1 MRKKHTPNES
11 LELPLG
17 ISPSLGESSKNNQGD
32 PGVAELQGMHQQA
45 TSAANEFQ
53 NDPLI
58 QKALAI
64 FKSKLDR
71 NPRPSR
77 RSTGQTRE
85 RKDAG
90 LDNKASGVQAEGA
103 RVGSSPAKEEVPSGY
118 EAAHSEWLCQGGNA
132 FKTRFQQAANDT
144 FYRTHYWRLV
154 REATLQRDRYTCY
167 RCGEQATQVHHR
179 HYWFKWEDH
188 LHPETLVSVC
198 YMCHGV
204 IEYAR
209 EAETLAPRIGR
220 RISACRSFADGS
232 PWSEGGSPVKAFA
245 RLLEYREKFAE
256 IRRLYE
262 SGVHYNSN
270 REEAEAIHKEKAQVA
285 TGVPGRLQGI
295 VYLPLDAPDAELDAR
310 DEEFNRVA
318 KTKIGSWTGSDR
330 EKAARII
337 PLLEQE
343 LQNCLEFASRV
354 VQPLVKCTC
363 DSKPPRAFAHPGGLH
378 PAYGD
383 LRDEGLAEQSAAP
396 NGGPAA
402 PLGNPRVKEGPPSL
416 S

>member
-1 MRKKHTPNES
+1 MRMKHTPNES

-17 ISPSLGESSKNNQGD
+17 ISPSLGESNKNNQSD
-32 PGVAELQGMHQQA
+32 PSVAELQGMHQQA

-64 FKSKLDR
+64 FKRKLDR
-71 NPRPSR
+71 NLRPSR
-77 RSTGQTRE
+77 RLTDQTRE

-90 LDNKASGVQAEGA
+90 LHNKASGVEAQAASSG
-103 RVGSSPAKEEVPSGY
+103 RSPAKEKVPSGY
-118 EAAHSEWLCQGGNA
+118 EAAHSEWLCQGAKA
-132 FKTRFQQAANDT
+132 FHNRFQQSANDT

-154 REATLQRDRYTCY
+154 RQATLQRDGYTCY
-167 RCGEQATQVHHR
+167 RCGEQATQVHHL
-179 HYWFKWEDH
+179 HYRFKWEDH

-209 EAETLAPRIGR
+209 EAETLAPRIRR
-220 RISACRSFADGS
+220 RIYSCQGFVDGT
-232 PWSEGGSPVKAFA
+232 PCSENGNPVRVFS

-256 IRRLYE
+256 IKRLYE

-270 REEAEAIHKEKAQVA
+270 RVEAEAIHKEKAQVA
-285 TGVPGRLQGI
+285 TGVPARLQGI
-295 VYLPLDAPDAELDAR
+295 VYLALDAQDAELDAR
-310 DEEFNRVA
+310 DAEFNRVA
-318 KTKIGSWTGSDR
+318 KAEIDSWTGSDR

-354 VQPLVKCTC
+354 VQPLAK
-363 DSKPPRAFAHPGGLH
+363 
-378 PAYGD
+378 
-383 LRDEGLAEQSAAP
+383 
-396 NGGPAA
+396 
-402 PLGNPRVKEGPPSL
+402 
-416 S
+416 